1 MHVPGWWAGAAADSI
16 TPMLPGWVNELGAP
30 GLLGVVFLLVIF
42 DQLVPGRR
50 LRKAEAENEK
60 LREALAVKDK
70 TIADLAETGRA
81 AGGVLRAV
89 KGALP
94 EEVPPP

>member
-1 MHVPGWWAGAAADSI
+1 MHVPGWWAGAAADVV
-16 TPMLPGWVNELGAP
+16 TPMLPAWVSELGQP
-30 GLLGVVFLLVIF
+30 GIITLVVILLLT

-50 LRKAEAENEK
+50 LRKSEAENEK

>member
-1 MHVPGWWAGAAADSI
+1 MHVPGWWAGAVADSV
-16 TPMLPGWVNELGAP
+16 TPMLPAWVSELGAP
-30 GLLGVVFLLVIF
+30 GLLGVVVILILT

-60 LREALAVKDK
+60 LREAISVKDK
-70 TIADLAETGRA
+70 TIADLADTGRA
-81 AGGVLRAV
+81 GAGVLRAV

-94 EEVPPP
+94 EEVPPS